1 MKKISLVIAGKH
13 ATSVSLEEEFV
24 EALRQIAA
32 EKKQCVNE
40 IVTEIDASRK
50 VDNLSSAI
58 RVYVLSYFKN
68 KNN

>member
-13 ATSVSLEEEFV
+13 ATSVSLEEAFV